1 LKGRV
6 AALALAGVMALVPLR
21 MVAMMVA
28 LAPAIVVI
36 AVAIVIAL
44 RFVVVIAIAIVAVTV
59 LSAHVD
65 LLFSAEEVSGTAARD
80 KRGVVGHRR
89 DRRGRIAACRD
100 GEDDGNRCQAACGHY
115 SSSVLGR
122 VVVPNSVGGR

>member
-1 LKGRV
+1 
-6 AALALAGVMALVPLR
+6 

-44 RFVVVIAIAIVAVTV
+44 RFVVVIAIVAVTV
-59 LSAHVD
+59 LSAHVE